1 MLPSG
6 ATPAPV
12 ASDTCTSNHVS
23 PRDSSSPRPRPG
35 TAGNSSKVGCS
46 YHKAD
51 DSRQGRHTRGRA
63 GTPVLSSADR
73 RQDRDSSQ
81 KSKRKFSQVRFNQ
94 DKDSFA
100 GGRGSDTTVPGHSSG
115 EMGDG
120 GPGPRGPT
128 RPDLWRRWLEGTK
141 SAVRRKTLLR

>member
-6 ATPAPV
+6 A
-12 ASDTCTSNHVS
+12 
-23 PRDSSSPRPRPG
+23 PRGSSSPRPRPG

-46 YHKAD
+46 YHQAD
-51 DSRQGRHTRGRA
+51 DSRQGRHTRGRAGA

-141 SAVRRKTLLR
+141 SAVRRKRLLR